1 MRITPFLFF
10 IACLAAAGSI
20 AVGGFAVGVRA
31 QTPIGSDTSIDGR
44 LVDTTKPVTQ
54 RQGGDSTLPYTP
66 KPENGL
72 WRRPQV
78 MRDGGDL
85 YYSGEALRYYGSQ
98 NTLPESFDESGG
110 PFPLV
115 QSDEGYGRESFVMT
129 SRTSEDIASTM
140 MDGVLP
146 MNSILNGMTLTSY
159 FPMDVYSSIRMN
171 SGAEGEAM
179 TGADFA
185 SSDAVDYTIERFRA
199 PVPYSRIHFTQDLDR
214 DNSNFDGL
222 FSLNTSRSTN
232 LTLAIN
238 RHTAGST
245 PVPYD
250 ISFNPRMDTW
260 NVRGQVTV
268 DKYLGTLPSDSTMT
282 AHKIDSILA
291 TPEARAKTLDLLVWT
306 QYITAFSGLNGGI
319 AETDSNDEFD
329 QVNAGVNDDSTSDH
343 RTRADALVEL
353 ELPLLAEART
363 KIAGY
368 ASYEARTIIT
378 PASTFPTFI
387 PQSSQG
393 TRIGVMLDQPL
404 KLSIGDFMT
413 SANVRGDAER
423 IQKDS
428 MFTFTKPVT
437 ESRLSA
443 TASDSLA
450 LKTALRISLFGFART
465 VESNLSIGGGPLS
478 LAVLPS
484 AGLAGMIGITDAIS
498 FHASYQ
504 YAEDRATLSPN
515 PGDTY
520 LLRDLG
526 GWFDA
531 HFAFSKN
538 DSLALHAGFLDRHE
552 PEGIIYPYPVSTS
565 SDLPVFSNADL
576 HSQSYTLAFDA
587 YIYKFHWGSS
597 VTYFPSNVPISPYTI
612 TPALEANLPNR
623 FFGNTGIYFEN
634 ELGEGNMRFIAGPR
648 VRFIS
653 QLDPQISYDPASDY
667 YVYRGYAYSTQAN
680 GALESIQSF
689 DSRLSVPQPIFDFLL
704 SAEVDRRAHIS
715 MEFLNILSA
724 PDYNVTLY
732 PRDGFHWRLDVV
744 WAFLD

>member
-1 MRITPFLFF
+1 M
-10 IACLAAAGSI
+10 
-20 AVGGFAVGVRA
+20 GVRA
-31 QTPIGSDTSIDGR
+31 QTPIGSDTSHAVSGM
-44 LVDTTKPVTQ
+44 DTMKVRPQ

-78 MRDGGDL
+78 ERDGGNL
-85 YYSGEALRYYGSQ
+85 FYSGEALRYYGSQ
-98 NTLPESFDESGG
+98 NTLPELFEESGG

-140 MDGVLP
+140 MDDVLP
-146 MNSILNGMTLTSY
+146 MNSILNGMTMTSY

-171 SGAEGEAM
+171 SAAEGASM
-179 TGADFA
+179 TGTDYA

-199 PVPYSRIHFTQDLDR
+199 PVPFTRIHFTQDLDR

-222 FSLNTSRSTN
+222 FSINTSRSTN

-245 PVPYD
+245 PVPYNV
-250 ISFNPRMDTW
+250 SFNPRMDTW

-268 DKYLGTLPSDSTMT
+268 DKYLGTLPTDSTMT
-282 AHKIDSILA
+282 PHKIDSILA

-319 AETDSNDEFD
+319 AEIDTNDEFD

-353 ELPLLAEART
+353 ELPLLAEVRT

-378 PASTFPTFI
+378 PASTFPSFI
-387 PQSSQG
+387 PQSAQG

-404 KLSIGDFMT
+404 RLAIGDFMT

-428 MFTFTKPVT
+428 MFTYTKPIT
-437 ESRLSA
+437 ETRLSA
-443 TASDSLA
+443 TVSDSLA
-450 LKTALRISLFGFART
+450 LRTALRISLFGFVRT
-465 VESNLSIGGGPLS
+465 VESNLSIGGGPIS
-478 LAVLPS
+478 SAVLPS
-484 AGLAGMIGITDAIS
+484 GGLTGSIGVTDAIS

-504 YAEDRATLSPN
+504 YAMDRATLSPN
-515 PGDTY
+515 PGETY
-520 LLRDLG
+520 QLRNLG

-531 HFAFSKN
+531 HFAFTKH

-552 PEGIIYPYPVSTS
+552 PEGIIYPYPNSTLS
-565 SDLPVFSNADL
+565 TLPVFSNADL

-587 YIYKFHWGSS
+587 YLSKFHWGTS

-612 TPALEANLPNR
+612 TPALEGNLPNR

-634 ELGEGNMRFIAGPR
+634 ELGEGNMRIIAGPR
-648 VRFIS
+648 VRFIN
-653 QLDPQISYDPASDY
+653 QLDPQLTYDPASDY
-667 YVYRGYAYSTQAN
+667 YSYRGYAYSVI
-680 GALESIQSF
+680 GDSIARLQSI
-689 DSRLSVPQPIFDFLL
+689 DSRLKAYQPIFDFLI

-715 MEFLNILSA
+715 MEFLNVVGA
-724 PDYNVTLY
+724 PYYNVALY